1 MTNLILSGCN
11 GRMGQ
16 TITRLCGDR
25 DDLTIVAGIDPLGS
39 AAGSPYPIFA
49 TPAECNISAQAL
61 VDFSSSAALGA
72 LLAYGKERRLPL
84 VLASTGYDD
93 AQLAQ
98 IADAAKVIPIFRSA
112 NLSVGVN
119 LLLELTRRAAQVLG
133 EDFDIEIVERH
144 HNKKLDAPSGTAL
157 MLANAAKEGL
167 SFEPQYVYDRHSVRQ
182 PRSHTEIGI
191 SSVRGG
197 SIVGDHEVIFAGE
210 QEVVELHHHAASR
223 EVFARGALR
232 AAAFMATVDEPGLYS
247 MADLLAS
254 ILP

>member
-1 MTNLILSGCN
+1 MTKLILSGCN

-16 TITRLCGDR
+16 TITRLCADR
-25 DDLTIVAGIDPLGS
+25 DDLTIVAGIDPLGTS
-39 AAGSPYPIFA
+39 GQSPYPVFA
-49 TPAECNISAQAL
+49 TPNECSVPAQVL
-61 VDFSSSAALGA
+61 VDFSASAALGA
-72 LLAYGKERRLPL
+72 LLAYGKEHGLPL

-98 IADAAKVIPIFRSA
+98 INDAAKVIPIFRSA

-119 LLLELTRRAAQVLG
+119 LLMELTRRAAQVLG
-133 EDFDIEIVERH
+133 EDFDVEIVERH

-157 MLANAAKEGL
+157 MLADAAKEGL

-182 PRSHTEIGI
+182 QRAHTEIGI
-191 SSVRGG
+191 SAVRGG

-232 AAAFMATVDEPGLYS
+232 AAAFMATVDKPGLYS
-247 MADLLAS
+247 MSDLLAA
-254 ILP
+254 I

>member
-1 MTNLILSGCN
+1 MTKLILSGCN

-16 TITRLCGDR
+16 TITRLCAER

-39 AAGSPYPIFA
+39 TAGSPYPVFA
-49 TPAECNISAQAL
+49 TPGECQVSAQVL
-61 VDFSSSAALGA
+61 VDFSASAALGA
-72 LLAYGKERRLPL
+72 LLAYGQERCLPL

-98 IADAAKVIPIFRSA
+98 IDEATRTIPIFRSA
-112 NLSVGVN
+112 NFSVGVN

-167 SFEPQYVYDRHSVRQ
+167 PFEPQYVYDRHSVRQ
-182 PRSHTEIGI
+182 KREHTEIGI
-191 SSVRGG
+191 SAVRGG
-197 SIVGDHEVIFAGE
+197 SIVGDHEVVFAGE

-232 AAAFMATVDEPGLYS
+232 AAAFMAAVDKPGLYS
-247 MADLLAS
+247 MSDLLAV
-254 ILP
+254 I

>member
-16 TITRLCGDR
+16 TITRLCGER
-25 DDLTIVAGIDPLGS
+25 DDLTIVAGIDPLGGGAS
-39 AAGSPYPIFA
+39 SPYPVFS
-49 TPAECNISAQAL
+49 TPGECRFNAQVL
-61 VDFSSSAALGA
+61 VDFSSSAALGG
-72 LLAYGKERRLPL
+72 LLAYAQEHRLPL
-84 VLASTGYDD
+84 VLASTGYDEE
-93 AQLAQ
+93 QLAQ
-98 IADAAKVIPIFRSA
+98 IDEAARSIPIFRSA

-133 EDFDIEIVERH
+133 EEFDIEIVERH

-157 MLANAAKEGL
+157 MLADAAKSGL
-167 SFEPQYVYDRHSVRQ
+167 SFEPQYIYDRHSVRQ
-182 PRSHTEIGI
+182 KRAHTEIGI
-191 SSVRGG
+191 SAVRGG

-232 AAAFMATVDEPGLYS
+232 AAAFMATVDKPGLYS
-247 MADLLAS
+247 MSDLLAV
-254 ILP
+254 I

>member
-1 MTNLILSGCN
+1 MTTLILSGCN

-16 TITRLCGDR
+16 TITRLCAER

-49 TPAECNISAQAL
+49 TPSECTVSAQVL
-61 VDFSSSAALGA
+61 VDFSASAALNA

-84 VLASTGYDD
+84 VLASTGYDEE
-93 AQLAQ
+93 QLAQ
-98 IADAAKVIPIFRSA
+98 ITDAAQVIPIFRSA

-133 EDFDIEIVERH
+133 EDFDVEIVERH

-157 MLANAAKEGL
+157 MLADAAKEGL
-167 SFEPQYVYDRHSVRQ
+167 PFQPQYVYDRHSVRQ
-182 PRSHTEIGI
+182 QRSHTEIGI
-191 SSVRGG
+191 SAVRGG

-232 AAAFMATVDEPGLYS
+232 AATFMAAVDKPGLYS
-247 MADLLAS
+247 MSDLLAT
-254 ILP
+254 I